1 MEHFPFEQV
10 VGLIVFVIIVL
21 AQFWTKLRA
30 GKSAPP
36 PGENEPDYEFPEFG
50 QPRPAPHPPQRST
63 GESPRPASKL
73 DDVLREALGL
83 PSEGKPQTPAPPRT
97 QATSRPEPPRI
108 PDIYRQKAPAP
119 PAPPPLLQ
127 SAQETVPAGTV
138 LASLERLE
146 QEASKVRERFEHLGR
161 LRVEADAETETRMR
175 QRFAGLTKGLDLIES
190 QAATPKP
197 SMSFV
202 GRMLTDRKTVRR
214 AIVLNEILG
223 PPRGL
228 NPYN

>member
-10 VGLIVFVIIVL
+10 VGLIVFVIIAL
-21 AQFWTKLRA
+21 AQFWTKLRTGKPPPPQ
-30 GKSAPP
+30 GKS
-36 PGENEPDYEFPEFG
+36 EPDYEFQEFG
-50 QPRPAPHPPQRST
+50 QPRPAPHPARRPT

-83 PSEGKPQTPAPPRT
+83 PPEGKPQVPTPPRT
-97 QATSRPEPPRI
+97 QVPSPPRI
-108 PDIYRQKAPAP
+108 PHPYRAKAPAP

-127 SAQETVPAGTV
+127 SAEESVPTGSV

-146 QEASKVRERFEHLGR
+146 QEASKVKQRAEQLGR
-161 LRVEADAETETRMR
+161 LKVDAGTEAETRMR
-175 QRFAGLTKGLDLIES
+175 QRLSGLIKGLDLIES
-190 QAATPKP
+190 QTAAPKP
-197 SMSFV
+197 GMSFV
-202 GRMLTDRKTVRR
+202 GRMLTDRKTVRQ

-228 NPYN
+228 NPFN

>member
-30 GKSAPP
+30 GKLAPP
-36 PGENEPDYEFPEFG
+36 PDEHEPDHEFPEFG
-50 QPRPAPHPPQRST
+50 QPRPAPHPPQRPM

-83 PSEGKPQTPAPPRT
+83 PPEGKPQVPAPPRT
-97 QATSRPEPPRI
+97 QATLPPSPPRV
-108 PDIYRQKAPAP
+108 PQPYREKAPVR
-119 PAPPPLLQ
+119 PAPPPVLQ
-127 SAQETVPAGTV
+127 SAEESVPTGSV
-138 LASLERLE
+138 MASLERLE
-146 QEASKVRERFEHLGR
+146 QEASRVRQRVEQLGR
-161 LRVEADAETETRMR
+161 LKVEAGTEAETRMR
-175 QRFAGLTKGLDLIES
+175 QRLAGLIKGLDLIES
-190 QAATPKP
+190 QTAAPKP
-197 SMSFV
+197 GMSFV
-202 GRMLTDRKTVRR
+202 GSMLTDRKTVRR